1 MIYRRAETKFTAYNS
16 INQPIPVSRP
26 PVAVSYRMHAKPA
39 AIALLVA
46 TGGMLASDPA
56 RAQPVAVTKGNPQ
69 KVYMH
74 YMPWFDAP
82 ASPGGSW
89 GYHWRMSNKNPNVVD
104 ANGRRQIASH
114 YYPKIGPYESSDP
127 HVVEYHLLLM
137 KYAGVDG
144 VMLDWYGVQG
154 TNGDIGSLLENSNA
168 LVGKVDD
175 FGLKFGVVLED
186 RFSKV
191 SNSNQS
197 PDINKAIANVTYLK
211 DNYFNKPEYIRLG
224 AGDDPLM
231 AVFGP
236 ITFQQSSQWTQIL
249 AAAGEDVNLLTLW
262 YEKNDAGSNADGE
275 YAWIYEN
282 EAQDNHLTNHQTNF
296 ANLRA
301 PTLGIAGGVAY
312 PGFDDFYQ
320 EGGTSTVIGFDIP
333 HDDGQTLADLL
344 EFNSQHADDFDF
356 LQLAT
361 FNDFGEGTMLEPT
374 VETGF
379 GYLEQIQNYT
389 EVPYGKDEL
398 ELVFKLYRLRKSNVG
413 NAAVQTQLD
422 QASADLAALE
432 VSNARAILD
441 ALAVPGDFN
450 GDGQADG
457 GDFLV
462 WQRQAGAT
470 GLYPLNTL
478 AADGNVDGVV
488 NELDLAIWKAASGGA
503 APAGAQVPEPSGAA
517 LVISAGAL
525 SAMAARR
532 R

>member
-1 MIYRRAETKFTAYNS
+1 MFMKHVQTTTLGLA
-16 INQPIPVSRP
+16 
-26 PVAVSYRMHAKPA
+26 VALSV
-39 AIALLVA
+39 V
-46 TGGMLASDPA
+46 LAPHVL
-56 RAQPVAVTKGNPQ
+56 AQPVAVTKTNPQ

-89 GYHWRMSNKNPNVVD
+89 GYHWRMANKNPNVVD
-104 ANGRRQIASH
+104 ADGRRQIASH

-154 TNGDIGSLLENSNA
+154 TNGDVPSLLENSNA

-197 PDINKAIANVTYLK
+197 PDVNKAIANVTYLK

-224 AGDDPLM
+224 AGDDPLL

-236 ITFQQSSQWTQIL
+236 ITFQGTQGPANWSQIL
-249 AAAGEDVNLLTLW
+249 AAAGEDVNFLTLW

-275 YAWIYEN
+275 YAWIYE
-282 EAQDNHLTNHQTNF
+282 DSHDHLTYHQANF
-296 ANLRA
+296 ANSRA
-301 PTLGIAGGVAY
+301 PQLGIAGGVAY

-320 EGGTSTVIGFDIP
+320 EGGTSTVISFDIP
-333 HDDGQTLADLL
+333 HDDGETLADLL
-344 EFNSQHADDFDF
+344 EFHGDHADDFDF

-379 GYLEQIQNYT
+379 DYLEQIQDYT
-389 EVPYGKDEL
+389 GVSYGVEEL

-413 NAAVQTQLD
+413 NAAVQAQLD

-432 VSNARAILD
+432 VSDARAILD

-450 GDGQADG
+450 GDGRADG

-462 WQRQAGAT
+462 WQQQVGGK

-478 AADGNVDGVV
+478 TADGNADGVV
-488 NELDLAIWKAASGGA
+488 DDADLTLWRRATGAA
-503 APAGAQVPEPSGAA
+503 APAGAQVPEPQGAA
-517 LVISAGAL
+517 LVLSAGAL
-525 SAMAARR
+525 GAMAARR